1 MKFGRPKHS
10 FLLGLLILILG
21 AVWQFNPV
29 ADVRTV
35 AALIDPVKLAALGE
49 RGANPRL
56 NKLIYWLWH
65 AEQRGLSPESSLN
78 WALWLN
84 GQQEPQAGLVK
95 ESLLRNVK
103 IATQLGLLD
112 AQNLDHLRHGRAAI
126 VRSGPYRGEAVEID
140 HIVPYSLAPEVGNDL
155 ANLEMLPRTLNRRK
169 SNLVN
174 ERQLAHAERLHT
186 AGLLTQKSLDQVRKK
201 FSR

>member
-10 FLLGLLILILG
+10 LLLGLLILILG

-35 AALIDPVKLAALGE
+35 AALIDPVKLAGLGE

-65 AEQRGLSPESSLN
+65 AEQRGLSPESSLS

-126 VRSGPYRGEAVEID
+126 VRSGPYRGEVVEID

>member
-10 FLLGLLILILG
+10 FLLGLLILILA

-126 VRSGPYRGEAVEID
+126 VRSGPYRGEVVEID

>member
-10 FLLGLLILILG
+10 LLLGLLILILG

-35 AALIDPVKLAALGE
+35 AALIDPVKLAGLGE

-65 AEQRGLSPESSLN
+65 AEQRGLSPESSLS

-95 ESLLRNVK
+95 EALLRNVK

>member
-10 FLLGLLILILG
+10 FLLGLLILILA
-21 AVWQFNPV
+21 AVWEFNPV

-35 AALIDPVKLAALGE
+35 AALIDPVKLAGLGE

>member
-1 MKFGRPKHS
+1 M
-10 FLLGLLILILG
+10 
-21 AVWQFNPV
+21 
-29 ADVRTV
+29 
-35 AALIDPVKLAALGE
+35 
-49 RGANPRL
+49 
-56 NKLIYWLWH
+56 
-65 AEQRGLSPESSLN
+65 
-78 WALWLN
+78 
-84 GQQEPQAGLVK
+84 K

>member
-10 FLLGLLILILG
+10 FLLGLLILILA

-65 AEQRGLSPESSLN
+65 AEQRGLSPESSLS

>member
-10 FLLGLLILILG
+10 LLLGLLILILG

-35 AALIDPVKLAALGE
+35 AALIDPVKLAGLGE

-65 AEQRGLSPESSLN
+65 AEQRGLSPESSLS

-95 ESLLRNVK
+95 EALLRNVK

-126 VRSGPYRGEAVEID
+126 VRSGPYRGEVVEID

>member
-10 FLLGLLILILG
+10 FLLGLLILILA

-35 AALIDPVKLAALGE
+35 AALIDPVKLAGLGE

>member
-10 FLLGLLILILG
+10 FLLGLLILILA

>member
-10 FLLGLLILILG
+10 FLFGLVILILG

-35 AALIDPVKLAALGE
+35 AALIDPVKLAGLGE

-65 AEQRGLSPESSLN
+65 AEQRGLSPESSLS

-112 AQNLDHLRHGRAAI
+112 AQNLDHLRQGRAAI

>member
-10 FLLGLLILILG
+10 FLLGLLILILA

-35 AALIDPVKLAALGE
+35 AALIVPVKLAGLGE

>member
-10 FLLGLLILILG
+10 FLLGLLILILA

-35 AALIDPVKLAALGE
+35 AALIDPVKLAGLGE

-174 ERQLAHAERLHT
+174 ERQLAHSERLHT

>member
-21 AVWQFNPV
+21 AVWQFSPV

-35 AALIDPVKLAALGE
+35 AALIDPVKLAGLGE

-65 AEQRGLSPESSLN
+65 AEQRGLSPESSLS

-103 IATQLGLLD
+103 IAIQLGLLD

>member
-10 FLLGLLILILG
+10 FLFGLVILILA

-35 AALIDPVKLAALGE
+35 AALIDPVKLAGLGE

-65 AEQRGLSPESSLN
+65 AEQRGLSPESSLS

>member
-65 AEQRGLSPESSLN
+65 AEQRGLSPESSLS

>member
-10 FLLGLLILILG
+10 FLLGLLILVLA

-65 AEQRGLSPESSLN
+65 AEQRGLSPESSLS

>member
-10 FLLGLLILILG
+10 FLLGLLILILA

-35 AALIDPVKLAALGE
+35 AALIDPVKLAGLGE

-65 AEQRGLSPESSLN
+65 AEQRGLSPESSLS

>member
-10 FLLGLLILILG
+10 LLLGLLILILG

-35 AALIDPVKLAALGE
+35 AALIDPVKLAGLGE

-65 AEQRGLSPESSLN
+65 AEQRGLSPESSLS

>member
-35 AALIDPVKLAALGE
+35 AALIDPVKLAGLGE

-65 AEQRGLSPESSLN
+65 AEQRGLSPESSLS

>member
-10 FLLGLLILILG
+10 FLLGLLILVLA

-35 AALIDPVKLAALGE
+35 AALIDPVKLAGLGE

-65 AEQRGLSPESSLN
+65 AEQRGLSPESSLS